1 MSEMF
6 PFPNNDILTGD
17 IGKYTNLHCHS
28 VFSNLDG
35 FAKLDD
41 LASRAKLLGFKGL
54 SVSDHGN
61 VFSHYHQN
69 VACKKAGIK
78 PIFANETYIA
88 PGSRLVKEKIEGE
101 KAAMH
106 VLLIAQNDIGYK
118 NLLKITS
125 DSWTKGKYFKP
136 RTDLSVLAAHSEG
149 VVCLSAC
156 IGGIVCQYFLQG
168 RLELAEDTAKK
179 FKAIFGDNYYLEC
192 TYTGMEEQDRCN
204 KFLLYLSKKLDI
216 KLVITA
222 DSHYTYRH
230 ESSLHRSLVTIN
242 TAGVIK
248 ESISE
253 MNAPTPEKKDS
264 SSSDTDDSALFYNKE
279 QYFLKTYSQLK
290 EYFDSPEYEEAFQ
303 NTNDIAESCN
313 VSYKTGMVIIPDQSS
328 SDESADQILRRKVY
342 LAYDRYQSQNLFSDE
357 KKLTYIKR
365 IEEELGVIRRMG
377 FSDYFLVVHDYVS
390 FAKNSGILVGPGR
403 GSGAGSLVA
412 FFLSITTVD
421 PIEYNLLFSRMLSYG
436 RSKRPVV
443 GFAEYSYQDYLEQ
456 RSN

>member
-1 MSEMF
+1 MF
-6 PFPNNDILTGD
+6 EFPNNDISEAD
-17 IGKYTNLHCHS
+17 IGRYTNLHCHS

-35 FAKLDD
+35 FSKIDD
-41 LASRAKLLGFKGL
+41 LANRAKLLGFKGL
-54 SVSDHGN
+54 AISDHGN
-61 VFSHYHQN
+61 VFSHYQQN
-69 VACKKAGIK
+69 TICKKNGIK

-88 PGSRLVKEKIEGE
+88 PSSRLVKEKIEGE

-106 VLLIAQNDIGYK
+106 VLLIAKNDVGYR
-118 NLLKITS
+118 NLLKVTS
-125 DSWTKGKYFKP
+125 DSWIKGKYFKA
-136 RTDLSVLAAHSEG
+136 RTDLSVLSEHSEG
-149 VVCLSAC
+149 LVCLSAC

-179 FKAIFGDNYYLEC
+179 FKDIFGENYYLEC

-204 KFLLYLSKKLDI
+204 KFLIYLSKKLNI

-230 ESSLHRSLVTIN
+230 ESTLHRSLVTIN

-253 MNAPTPEKKDS
+253 LTSDSPSEKKDS
-264 SSSDTDDSALFYNKE
+264 SNSDTDDSALFYNKE

-290 EYFDSPEYEEAFQ
+290 EYFDAPEYEEAFQ

-313 VSYKTGMVIIPDQSS
+313 VKYKTGMVIIPDQSS
-328 SDESADQILRRKVY
+328 PEESEDQILRRKVY
-342 LAYDRYQSQNLFSDE
+342 LAYDKYQSKHLFDDD

-365 IEEELGVIRRMG
+365 VEEELGVIRRMG
-377 FSDYFLVVHDYVS
+377 FSNYFLVVHDYVS
-390 FAKNSGILVGPGR
+390 FAKGRGILVGPGR

-412 FFLSITTVD
+412 FFLSITNVD

-436 RSKRPVV
+436 RSKRPCID
-443 GFAEYSYQDYLEQ
+443 FDDFKYQDYL
-456 RSN
+456 NLTGGNV